1 MLSASQWTS
10 QGTILTCQGPSGLQG
25 PQGPT
30 GPTGPS
36 GPQGPTGTRGN
47 QGSLGDGG
55 IGGFNPDGPPG
66 PFSFIG
72 DNGPSGAIGPSG
84 PAGPQ
89 GNTGATGP
97 RGPSGPIGPS
107 GAVGMIGRIGPSGAR
122 GGVGPTGP
130 TGPAAENYILTAQGT
145 KFYASTGAQ
154 IVYTFSDLD
163 RNILNYAGYYRL
175 TAADLTTAT
184 GPIARSPVHTTY
196 EFMIMPTQNYRTSS
210 GPATGGE
217 YYFGNIIQT
226 IPQGSII
233 ENNSVNIFPTALQ
246 PVDLIPAIAPNDK
259 INDNSSQYNAR
270 YNIVLYYTG
279 TREMLL
285 NWYLYKANLQ
295 LPVVANLTYHVCLFH
310 RLQFYETST
319 VLPLDYTPIFF
330 SNLQPLL
337 PHVSPLP
344 DSPHRINPAIA
355 AQLNASLP
363 SGVLAGGSAGFP
375 WLVGTFTIPSGIYTV
390 SGLDA
395 LLESQL
401 STIRGMPISPPHYLY
416 DGIITVPPLSAVC
429 SYRDGRPNPPLLLTI
444 SAPGFFN
451 AANRSMYEDRAVGLF
466 FGPAPNA
473 STFMGCG
480 APGGDPAGIGLT
492 TNSAIL
498 ILRPGPTTSPP
509 HSTDEREV
517 SRWPVRI

>member
-47 QGSLGDGG
+47 QGSIGDGG

-72 DNGPSGAIGPSG
+72 DNGPSGAVGPSG

-107 GAVGMIGRIGPSGAR
+107 GAIGIIGRVGPSGAR

-130 TGPAAENYILTAQGT
+130 TGPAAENYLITAQGT

-184 GPIARSPVHTTY
+184 GPIARSPAHTTY
-196 EFMIMPTQNYRTSS
+196 EFMIMPTPNYRFSS
-210 GPATGGE
+210 GPQTG
-217 YYFGNIIQT
+217 YFGNVIQT
-226 IPQGSII
+226 IPQESII
-233 ENNSVNIFPTALQ
+233 RNNSVNIYPDALQ
-246 PVDLIPAIAPNDK
+246 PATEAVSASGPNDK
-259 INDNSSQYNAR
+259 INDNSPQYNAR
-270 YNIVLYYTG
+270 YNIVLNYTG

-295 LPVVANLTYHVCLFH
+295 LPLTRKLTYHACFFH
-310 RLQFYETST
+310 RTQFGN
-319 VLPLDYTPIFF
+319 VLGYTPLYY
-330 SNLQPLL
+330 NAGPPLL
-337 PHVSPLP
+337 PHISPLP
-344 DSPHRINPAIA
+344 ANPNQIDAGIA
-355 AQLNASLP
+355 NDLIASLP
-363 SGVLAGGSAGFP
+363 SGYGWLA
-375 WLVGTFTIPSGIYTV
+375 GTFTIPDGMYTM
-390 SGLDA
+390 SGLDT

-401 STIRGMPISPPHYLY
+401 STVRGIDIPGVGPPGSATTRPMPQ
-416 DGIITVPPLSAVC
+416 LSASC
-429 SYRDGRPNPPLLLTI
+429 SYDWSLPNPPLLLTI
-444 SAPGFFN
+444 TATRFFHADN
-451 AANRSMYEDRAVGLF
+451 LVIYRDTAVGLF
-466 FGPAPNA
+466 FGSSPNA
-473 STFMGCG
+473 STYMGCG
-480 APGGDPAGIGLT
+480 ANPDADPHGNGLN

-498 ILRPGPTTSPP
+498 ILRPGPITFALSPRP
-509 HSTDEREV
+509 ASSTDQIEV
-517 SRWPVRI
+517 SRWKVMI